1 MQHQD
6 DASALKVFLSHA
18 GEDKPKVRNLCKR
31 LKADGF
37 DPWLDEERLL
47 PGQDWKL
54 EIEKALRASGAILLC
69 FSQESVGKEGFIQRE
84 YKRAM
89 SIQEEKPEGAIFVIP
104 VRLDKCEMPFFI
116 RDLQWVDY
124 PDGYDKLVAALN
136 LRAGRQA
143 EAKKAPE
150 KKEPKPRKPA
160 APKDS
165 GGPNI
170 IVHGNINVGR
180 DFVSH
185 DQYKTVTHG
194 ETIYNV
200 STPTDFIA
208 ALNQLKAEIEALK
221 SQPNLEPAVARRLTT
236 VEGDIEDAM
245 TEAGSEKPAVEKVKS
260 TLEGAKDMMDKLGG
274 SLGSAVKLGAALG
287 QLAAL
292 AIKVFGG

>member
-1 MQHQD
+1 MGQQD
-6 DASALKVFLSHA
+6 SPKQLLIFLSHA
-18 GEDKPKVRNLCKR
+18 SEDKPKVRNLCKR

-54 EIEKALRASGAILLC
+54 EIEKALRSSGAILLC
-69 FSQESVGKEGFIQRE
+69 FSEESVGKEGYIQRE

-104 VRLDKCEMPFFI
+104 VRLDKCEMPFYI
-116 RDLQWVDY
+116 REIQWVDY
-124 PDGYDKLVAALN
+124 PDGYDKLSAALN

-143 EAKKAPE
+143 VAKKAEE

-160 APKDS
+160 ASKDS

-170 IVHGNINVGR
+170 IVHGNINVGG
-180 DFVSH
+180 DFVSR
-185 DQYKTVTHG
+185 DQYNTVTHG
-194 ETIYNV
+194 ETINHI

-208 ALNQLKAEIEALK
+208 ALNQLKAEIEALQ
-221 SQPNLEPAVARRLTT
+221 SQADLEPAAARRLNT
-236 VEGDIEDAM
+236 VTGDIEDVAA
-245 TEAGSEKPAVEKVKS
+245 EAEKEAPAAERMKS

-274 SLGSAVKLGAALG
+274 SIGSAVKLGVTLG